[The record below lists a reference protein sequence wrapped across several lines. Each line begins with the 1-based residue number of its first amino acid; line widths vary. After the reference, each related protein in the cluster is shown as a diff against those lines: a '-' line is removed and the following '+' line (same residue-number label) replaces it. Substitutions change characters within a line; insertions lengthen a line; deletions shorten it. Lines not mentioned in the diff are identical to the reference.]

1 MHTDGICY
9 RELQI
14 VQRNYSLIE
23 TDLVLLP
30 NGPFIGKN
38 DDFGRRCFSQTNLDC
53 IQQDRLKLQVK
64 HEATAS
70 LFPPSSNTAHHSR

>member
-14 VQRNYSLIE
+14 VQQNYSLIE

-38 DDFGRRCFSQTNLDC
+38 DDFGRRCFFSDKP
-53 IQQDRLKLQVK
+53 RLYPAGPV
-64 HEATAS
+64 EVAG
-70 LFPPSSNTAHHSR
+70 